1 MHKNGD
7 FLTAHLSVT
16 DCFGATLKCSIRVTH
31 LRLATPA
38 SVLERWTRGT

>member
-1 MHKNGD
+1 MPLERVG
-7 FLTAHLSVT
+7 
-16 DCFGATLKCSIRVTH
+16 GANLCSIRVTH